1 MKDTFALKNPGK
13 ISYTYIHTLGNSLI
27 DRIFVSK
34 NIKAKD
40 IMTCRHVVFPASDHL
55 AVKLVID
62 LGKVNCKTI
71 RAPFWK
77 LNASVLEEELFC
89 QEFQELWERLQYK
102 KRHFGTVSVWW
113 ERVFKSEFQKLAKRY
128 CTEKKKDEKE
138 YRDFLTGCMREA
150 KERIDAGENLTK
162 EYVDLRHEY
171 KELINR
177 LEKGRKLRGRIEA
190 QDTNELSSI
199 ANLVK
204 ERTKEES
211 KLVKKIKSGGSVTT
225 NQDEIAKHF
234 KDFLKTMEKGTF
246 RQEQKRELHRA
257 NRKQSRPS

>member
-102 KRHFGTVSVWW
+102 KRHFGH
-113 ERVFKSEFQKLAKRY
+113 F
-128 CTEKKKDEKE
+128 
-138 YRDFLTGCMREA
+138 
-150 KERIDAGENLTK
+150 
-162 EYVDLRHEY
+162 EYVDLWHEY

-204 ERTKEES
+204 ERTKWES

-234 KDFLKTMEKGTF
+234 KEFFGLLWKKEPFDKSKRGGFIEQIENKVDPLDAEFLKQPLCLEEIKTAVFSLKEEKAPGVDGIPIEVYKTF
-246 RQEQKRELHRA
+246 WPYLKETLL
-257 NRKQSRPS
+257 NL